1 EQRYLAQVL
10 RTHQQHHHAVD
21 AERAAA
27 MRRRAILE
35 RAVEPTTPLSYII
48 LAEANLLKRLHHQ
61 FRRLVT
67 DGARCNPEPVA
78 GRAILERAVEPTKT
92 LFYIIL
98 AEANLLKRLH
108 HQFRRLVTDGARCNL
123 EPVADRVILVSLER
137 QRIGIVKRLNATLR
151 HGERVVRE
159 VDLFLVFVP
168 LVERKVDNPAKLEP
182 VAIDQVQL
190 LASARAGGACK
201 GSELFRIACRKE
213 AGVAITQ
220 AKLLADGFGTLLAD
234 ILGDRARAFQLVAF
248 LAP

>member
-1 EQRYLAQVL
+1 
-10 RTHQQHHHAVD
+10 
-21 AERAAA
+21 
-27 MRRRAILE
+27 
-35 RAVEPTTPLSYII
+35 
-48 LAEANLLKRLHHQ
+48 
-61 FRRLVT
+61 
-67 DGARCNPEPVA
+67 
-78 GRAILERAVEPTKT
+78 PTKT

-248 LAP
+248 LAPEDVAESGLPLALCPRIHAVAECSGAAGLGRDCPDFRLGVIGENVRKHLEARAAEM